1 MLVTP
6 WGSDF
11 FERLQGD
18 VRYGEASLGRVQ
30 YAIAAVGQPR
40 EGREPEAVIAKI
52 SQESLAEMIGHDALT
67 TAIGE
72 GGKAVH
78 ASGAAFLFFQDW
90 GYATLRR
97 TAMSE

>member
-1 MLVTP
+1 M
-6 WGSDF
+6 
-11 FERLQGD
+11 
-18 VRYGEASLGRVQ
+18 Q

-78 ASGAAFLFFQDW
+78 ASGAAFFIFPRLGLCDTKENSYVRVSSFDQTKV
-90 GYATLRR
+90 ANI
-97 TAMSE
+97 S